1 MLPRPAAAAKT
12 PWWRR
17 WLPHRSEADRQA
29 RSSFRKS
36 LPLWVRLRRWL
47 VLLVVV
53 VIIGAFLHYVGRDPI
68 AWAKQQ
74 IYAIRG
80 TVVAAQNITASLDPK
95 TADPKGA
102 NAARATDQK
111 PDTAWTTTFAG
122 STASGGAPCA
132 RTAEQTALELTSKT
146 ELTARAIN
154 IQAGLPDNLNRQAFW
169 RPTALDLEFSDGS
182 CQTVQVQDVAGWQL
196 VRFSAVRTTTVR
208 ITVAAANPPSGGSTS
223 TQTAIT
229 EVQLMVRPS

>member
-1 MLPRPAAAAKT
+1 L
-12 PWWRR
+12 
-17 WLPHRSEADRQA
+17 
-29 RSSFRKS
+29 
-36 LPLWVRLRRWL
+36 
-47 VLLVVV
+47 
-53 VIIGAFLHYVGRDPI
+53 
-68 AWAKQQ
+68 
-74 IYAIRG
+74 RG
-80 TVVAAQNITASLDPK
+80 TVVAAANVTASSDPK

-122 STASGGAPCA
+122 GTAAAGAPCA
-132 RTAEQTALELTSKT
+132 RTAEQTALDLTSKT

-169 RPTALDLEFSDGS
+169 RPTVLDLEFSDGS
-182 CQTVQVQDVAGWQL
+182 CQSVHVQDVAGWQL

-208 ITVAAANPPSGGSTS
+208 ITIAAANPPSGGSTS
-223 TQTAIT
+223 TQAAIT